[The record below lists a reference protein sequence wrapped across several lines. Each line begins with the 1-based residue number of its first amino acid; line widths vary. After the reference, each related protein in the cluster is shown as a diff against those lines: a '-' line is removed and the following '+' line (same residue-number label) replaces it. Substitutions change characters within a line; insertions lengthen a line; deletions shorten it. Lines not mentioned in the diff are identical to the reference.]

1 MTLKLQEY
9 MKRDEEMNKLF
20 LRLATILL
28 IIGVMAGCSSDE
40 NDKTASDT
48 PTNTE
53 EQADDSGSSE
63 QAEETI
69 TIKIS
74 KDEAHEII
82 DEREVPIESD
92 AILMDVLK
100 ENFEVEEDGGFITS
114 IEGVSPK
121 EDEEKAWMFFVN
133 DEMATVGAN
142 DYELT
147 PGDEVTFDLQAW
159 E

>member
-1 MTLKLQEY
+1 
-9 MKRDEEMNKLF
+9 MNKWF
-20 LRLATILL
+20 LRLASILL
-28 IIGVMAGCSSDE
+28 VIGVLAGCSSDK

-53 EQADDSGSSE
+53 EQADNNGSSE
-63 QAEETI
+63 QAEETV
-69 TIKIS
+69 TIRIS
-74 KDEAHEII
+74 KDEEHEVI
-82 DEREVPIESD
+82 DEKEVPIESE

-133 DEMATVGAN
+133 NEMAPVGAN
-142 DYELT
+142 DYELA
-147 PGDEVTFDLQAW
+147 PGDKVTFDLQAW